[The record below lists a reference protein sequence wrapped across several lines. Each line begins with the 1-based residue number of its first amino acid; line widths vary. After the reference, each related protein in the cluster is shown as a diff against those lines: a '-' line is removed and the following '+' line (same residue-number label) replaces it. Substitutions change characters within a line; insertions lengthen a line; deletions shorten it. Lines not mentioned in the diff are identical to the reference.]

1 MMFINGR
8 FEVSKVPCIFTSVG
22 CVLPGSDASPHASF
36 TSCVAPR
43 SFDAATLSIK
53 LTWYNTRSHR
63 PRLHSVSPPLLRIKA
78 VEILGTLFGRQAQQ
92 QQQSS
97 KVQLSQCWLTCSLRC
112 LHLRED
118 FRFLAVVLCS
128 RDHSLVEHG
137 FELRERFQRVLPRSG
152 RREAGPGEDQAWRH
166 PTKAA
171 LDVRVPGVKLV
182 QRSLNLA
189 GDGRTFS

>member
-1 MMFINGR
+1 MRVDSTKPGPEGDCVDSPRVFARGKGSFRGFMMFINGR

-53 LTWYNTRSHR
+53 LTCYNTCSHR

-128 RDHSLVEHG
+128 RSSNPCST
-137 FELRERFQRVLPRSG
+137 RE
-152 RREAGPGEDQAWRH
+152 
-166 PTKAA
+166 
-171 LDVRVPGVKLV
+171 
-182 QRSLNLA
+182 
-189 GDGRTFS
+189 